1 MSVTK
6 RRICPAFANSAT
18 FEKVRPF
25 QSKRAFRNACVS
37 TKMNLVRRCGSRFSF
52 SVIDFVSPVAKVRAQ
67 DHHRRER
74 TRVALPARQ
83 CTLTQPLSLEPSL
96 KATKHLSSNFAQQI
110 YCSSRSRH
118 NGGHI

>member
-1 MSVTK
+1 
-6 RRICPAFANSAT
+6 
-18 FEKVRPF
+18 
-25 QSKRAFRNACVS
+25 
-37 TKMNLVRRCGSRFSF
+37 MNLVRRCGSRFSF

-96 KATKHLSSNFAQQI
+96 KATQHGIVEFCTADLLLQQI
-110 YCSSRSRH
+110 ATQRRTHQPHRLELSTLFMPMISLAQGRPVCFR
-118 NGGHI
+118 